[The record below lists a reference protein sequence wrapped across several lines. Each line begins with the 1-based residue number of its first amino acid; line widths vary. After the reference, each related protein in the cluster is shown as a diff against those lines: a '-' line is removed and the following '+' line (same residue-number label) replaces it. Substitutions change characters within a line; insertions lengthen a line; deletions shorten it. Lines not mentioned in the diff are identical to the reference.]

1 MFPTF
6 KLRRDVKQFQS
17 CTHSTN
23 ACLDPSRQNIRTE
36 TNYMQFSLFAS
47 IALESRID
55 IFVGTVL
62 NFSSVPSFV
71 EVYTACVL
79 YISWRRLLFF
89 LLLLLLLLPCASA
102 TSTAFLL
109 LNRVEEDD
117 EVKYY
122 SFKKINN
129 IFLLID

>member
-1 MFPTF
+1 
-6 KLRRDVKQFQS
+6 
-17 CTHSTN
+17 
-23 ACLDPSRQNIRTE
+23 
-36 TNYMQFSLFAS
+36 MQFSLFAS

-129 IFLLID
+129 IFLLLD